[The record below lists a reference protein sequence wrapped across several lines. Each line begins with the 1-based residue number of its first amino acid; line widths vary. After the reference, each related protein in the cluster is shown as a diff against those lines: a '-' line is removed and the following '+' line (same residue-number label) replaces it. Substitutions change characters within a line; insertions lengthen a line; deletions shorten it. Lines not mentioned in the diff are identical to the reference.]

1 MIINHNLS
9 ALNTYRNQQQNN
21 QSVANSINKLSSGM
35 RINQAGDDSA
45 GLAISEK
52 MRGQIRGL
60 EQAKQNI
67 DNGISLVQVA
77 EAGLGEIANPNLIR
91 LRELTIQAA
100 NDTLTYDDRVLI
112 QNEMNEVVKGID
124 QIANNTEFNTIPL
137 LNGLNIGSTNTSTG
151 NSNFNYENVLN
162 ENAVSGD
169 GSFIFSTKNGYPTT
183 EADNNKILVYGGGS
197 TSWPSLRMNDS
208 SVYLRGGGGINPSLQ
223 SVLIEPTSLVDGYQS
238 TKYKIGTDVEVTQ
251 SVKIVKDKYEIK
263 HEIKNVGS
271 EAKNLGFQFHLDTML
286 GEDDYAPFIVNKE
299 VVENQIVYENS
310 DIPDEFTVYNT
321 STGTHVN
328 AEFQAGGVIK
338 GEGILMDPDKMAIGR
353 YDVVNSWDIQSSSTI
368 VGDSGYS
375 LIWNS
380 RELASGES
388 LIVNTFY
395 GQSIPPTIDN
405 PEENF
410 EQKASDIKIQVGPN
424 EGQNLKI
431 QLSDVRT
438 RKLEIA
444 NLNVLSHDNANS
456 SLAKIDR
463 AIETVSSERTKFGA
477 YQNALEHIGK
487 NVSNYQENITSSESR
502 IRDLDM
508 ASEITKLSNNQIIL
522 QASQAMMSQA
532 NQTTQGI
539 LQLLK

>member
-9 ALNTYRNQQQNN
+9 AINTYRNQQQNN
-21 QSVANSINKLSSGM
+21 IGVANSINKLSSGL

-67 DNGISLVQVA
+67 ENGISLVQVA
-77 EAGLGEIANPNLIR
+77 ESGLGEIANPNLIR

-137 LNGLNIGSTNTSTG
+137 LNGASFSSTNITPSTP
-151 NSNFNYENVLN
+151 SYNFENVLK
-162 ENAVSGD
+162 ENAISAN
-169 GSFIFSTKNGYPTT
+169 GSFMFGTQNGYPTT
-183 EADNNKILVYGGGS
+183 AADNNQTLVFGNGGTSKPSVRIGNASFPLIASS
-197 TSWPSLRMNDS
+197 TNTTQTT
-208 SVYLRGGGGINPSLQ
+208 I
-223 SVLIEPTSLVDGYQS
+223 IDGYLT
-238 TKYKIGTDVEVTQ
+238 TKYVINNDVEVTQ
-251 SVKIVKDKYEIK
+251 SVKVVKDKYEIK
-263 HEIKNVGS
+263 YEIKNLGGDNKDV
-271 EAKNLGFQFHLDTML
+271 GFQFHLDTML
-286 GEDDYAPFIVNKE
+286 GEDDRAPFIVNK
-299 VVENQIVYENS
+299 VKVETKTVYEGTDIPNEFIVYNQ
-310 DIPDEFTVYNT
+310 
-321 STGTHVN
+321 STGSHVN
-328 AEFQAGGVIK
+328 AEFQAGGKVK
-338 GEGILMDPDKMAIGR
+338 GEGILLEPDKMAIGN
-353 YDVVNSWDIQSSSTI
+353 YISVNSWDVKTDKED

-375 LIWNS
+375 LIWNT
-380 RELASGES
+380 RELTAGASFV
-388 LIVNTFY
+388 VNTFY

-405 PEENF
+405 PVDTF
-410 EQKASDIKIQVGPN
+410 GKQASDLLIQVGPN
-424 EGQNLKI
+424 TGQNLKL

-438 RKLEIA
+438 NKLGIA
-444 NLNVLSHDNANS
+444 NLNVLSHENANA
-456 SLAKIDR
+456 SLAKIDK
-463 AIETVSSERTKFGA
+463 AMETVTSERTKFGA

-487 NVSNYQENITSSESR
+487 NVSNYQENLTASESR

-532 NQTTQGI
+532 NQVTQGV